1 MNQMNDKILSDFT
14 EATDHFIGALNV
26 FSPEEFNTKRSD
38 GGWSAAQVGE
48 HMNKSHGLGA
58 LLRGTTTDTER
69 DPAQFIPNLKDTFL
83 NFENKMQSPEFVVPE
98 DKIYGKEALI
108 RELSEKIADSKM
120 AIHDLDLSLT
130 CTDFVLPQS
139 PPFTRLEWVY
149 FLVFH
154 TMRHT
159 EQLKKLRGDVAG

>member
-1 MNQMNDKILSDFT
+1 MNDKILADFT
-14 EATDHFIGALNV
+14 EVTDRFIGELNT
-26 FSPEEFNTKRSD
+26 FSAEEFNTKRND

-69 DPAQFIPNLKDTFL
+69 DPAEFKPMLKETFL
-83 NFENKMQSPEFVVPE
+83 NFENKMQSPDFVVPE
-98 DKIYGKEALI
+98 DRIYGKAELI
-108 RELSEKIADSKM
+108 RELSEKIADTKM
-120 AIHDLDLSLT
+120 AIRDLDLSLT

-149 FLVFH
+149 FLVYH
-154 TMRHT
+154 TERHW
-159 EQLKKLRGDVAG
+159 EQLKRLHGAMAK